1 MLNPV
6 MTSDQS
12 RKLQRDSSTDR
23 LEAARTEQRR
33 RRSKFDKNRP
43 LSQEIFSPTQSISQ
57 TQSQP

>member
-12 RKLQRDSSTDR
+12 RKLQRDRSTDR
-23 LEAARTEQRR
+23 LEAARTEQ

-57 TQSQP
+57 TQSQT

>member
-33 RRSKFDKNRP
+33 SKFDKNWP